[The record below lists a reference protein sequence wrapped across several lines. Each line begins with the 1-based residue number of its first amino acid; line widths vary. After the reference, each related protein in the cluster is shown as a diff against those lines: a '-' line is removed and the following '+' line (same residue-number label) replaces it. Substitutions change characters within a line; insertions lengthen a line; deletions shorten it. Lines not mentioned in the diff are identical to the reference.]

1 MKIGSFLLQRQKSKF
16 GSFLT
21 FVGYNFSAPS
31 MAFLKDGIIYLK
43 IGVNLYLLGY
53 SVFTL
58 AYARPPCRPKTYPRQ
73 LWRGFFYSVEWNAR

>member
-1 MKIGSFLLQRQKSKF
+1 VLNEDRLILAAATEVEIWI
-16 GSFLT
+16 FLT

-58 AYARPPCRPKTYPRQ
+58 AYARPPCRPKT
-73 LWRGFFYSVEWNAR
+73 